1 MYKNIDLDWSADKL
15 YKILQNEKEPWIYEQ
30 NVQNRYC
37 RSKDPYIWHNLYDQI
52 MEQGYMPKGCGFAE
66 MKPYTS
72 IDIHKDYG
80 RHSGINFPI
89 IGDWDKSPVTLY
101 NDDKIKKGTYYYKEG
116 QAVLLNTQNYHKVD
130 NNSDKTRYILSI
142 SVIKE
147 GDIYHDVNG
156 KIVQVSDK
164 YIRELQE
171 FHKSN
176 RNN

>member
-1 MYKNIDLDWSADKL
+1 M
-15 YKILQNEKEPWIYEQ
+15 
-30 NVQNRYC
+30 
-37 RSKDPYIWHNLYDQI
+37 
-52 MEQGYMPKGCGFAE
+52 
-66 MKPYTS
+66 
-72 IDIHKDYG
+72 
-80 RHSGINFPI
+80 
-89 IGDWDKSPVTLY
+89 Y

-130 NNSDKTRYILSI
+130 NDSDKTRYILSI